1 MFFNHPVS
9 DLVARIKNGYLA
21 NRLTI
26 SSPVS
31 KLRENVLHLLKAEGF
46 ILSYSKINEKAEGK
60 KSVAKFDIHL
70 KYHNSTPSVS
80 EIEVV
85 SKPGKR
91 VYTSHDKIP
100 VIKNGLGMV
109 VLSTSQGIISDYE
122 AREKKL
128 GGEVLLKIF

>member
-21 NRLTI
+21 NRVTV

-31 KLRENVLHLLKAEGF
+31 KLRESILHLLKAEGF
-46 ILSYSKINEKAEGK
+46 ILSYSKVNEKTEGK
-60 KSVAKFDIHL
+60 KVAAKFDIHL
-70 KYHNSTPSVS
+70 KYHNSAPVLS
-80 EIEVV
+80 EIEVI

-100 VIKNGLGMV
+100 VVKNGLGMV
-109 VLSTSQGIISDYE
+109 VISTSQGVISDYE

>member
-21 NRLTI
+21 KRVTI

-31 KLRENVLHLLKAEGF
+31 KLRENILHLLKAEGF
-46 ILSYSKINEKAEGK
+46 ILSYSKIKEKDAGE
-60 KSVAKFDIHL
+60 KFDIHL
-70 KYHNSTPSVS
+70 KYHSSAPVVS

-91 VYTSHDKIP
+91 VYTSYDKIP
-100 VIKNGLGMV
+100 VVKNWLGMV

>member
-1 MFFNHPVS
+1 MFVNHPVS
-9 DLVARIKNGYLA
+9 DLVARIRNGYLA
-21 NRLTI
+21 NRITI

-31 KLRENVLHLLKAEGF
+31 KLRESVLHLLKAEGF
-46 ILSYSKINEKAEGK
+46 ILNYSKIAEKGL
-60 KSVAKFDIHL
+60 SPRFDIHL
-70 KYHNSTPSVS
+70 KYQSATPVVS

-91 VYTSHDKIP
+91 VYASYDKIP
-100 VIKNGLGMV
+100 VVKNGLGMV
-109 VLSTSQGIISDYE
+109 VLSTSKGVISDYE